1 MNDQWDRAVRK
12 LIALTDGGELRWMPS
27 PEFCETHAEIAFA
40 GPAYASVVQ
49 GKRVVVFEHFFEDR
63 HSAASPRESGV
74 AIVFVGPNHEIEWR
88 WPAPKGRFELL
99 ETIRYRTSH
108 ADEFLKEFLADPTP
122 A

>member
-12 LIALTDGGELRWMPS
+12 LIALTDSGELRWMPC
-27 PEFCETHAEIAFA
+27 PAFCERHEEIAFA
-40 GPAYASVVQ
+40 SPAFAAAVR
-49 GKRVVVFEHFFEDR
+49 GKQIVVFEHLFEDDDLPL
-63 HSAASPRESGV
+63 AAKGSNV
-74 AIVFVGPNHEIEWR
+74 AIVFVGPNREIEWR

-99 ETIRYRTSH
+99 ETIRYRTSN